1 MSTQGAV
8 QLQVTVN
15 GHSLSI
21 DKKNLMSL
29 QVKRN
34 IGDAANEF
42 TLEAFDETAWQ
53 LEEALM
59 GEDYAP
65 ITVSYSSSNSLNQN
79 KTIVFT
85 GICFNYEVSFVGRAT
100 MITIT
105 GTLSATDGVSSGWWF
120 DRNSIEW
127 CATTPEERADGW
139 WIDGKNEAE
148 YEDFENNEDVCAILD
163 FKDGNGN
170 PVDQPIVY
178 YNPSRIFKRIIHK
191 YNGDKLGSSVVTSVT
206 TETTNANK
214 NKLDITESGY
224 GITINNTSDTCWNYL
239 TGTAGYSPYVA
250 AGIMGNIMQ
259 ECSMIWNK
267 YDELGG
273 DGYGLC
279 QWSKTYF
286 PEVYGASLS
295 KQLEYIK
302 SWTANQYSV
311 AGNRANYDPN
321 VSYDDFLAMTDV
333 REIAKAFCLVVER
346 PADWAA
352 NISSRQNY
360 AQGYLDFYSDVIST
374 TTTQTAVYSGPLEG
388 WGTGG
393 TGHFKIAPNGVDE
406 SRWIA
411 NLDTIQMNETAA
423 EYINRVL
430 CKNAVTDT
438 GKPYENETAGFKYYV
453 TAQGHHFKALDY
465 NSGVNAPKIVVE
477 YGTQNAEIISF
488 SMADV
493 GAIAMVGGMTDKNR

>member
-21 DKKNLMSL
+21 DKKNLISL

-127 CATTPEERADGW
+127 CATTPEKRADGW

-170 PVDQPIVY
+170 PTDNPIVY
-178 YNPSRIFKRIIHK
+178 FNPSRIFKRIIHK

-206 TETTNANK
+206 TETANSSQGQ
-214 NKLDITESGY
+214 LDITKGHGEK
-224 GITINNTSDTCWNYL
+224 INNTSNTCWNYL

-302 SWTANQYSV
+302 PWTANQYSV

-360 AQGYLDFYSDVIST
+360 AEGYLDFYSDVIST
-374 TTTQTAVYSGPLEG
+374 TTTQSAVYSGPLKD

-393 TGHFKIAPNGVDE
+393 TGNFKIAPNGVDE

-411 NLDTIQMNETAA
+411 NLDTIQLNETAA

-438 GKPYENETAGFKYYV
+438 GKPYADETAGFKYYV
-453 TAQGHHFKALDY
+453 TAEGHHFKALDY

>member
-127 CATTPEERADGW
+127 CAITPEKRADGW

-170 PVDQPIVY
+170 PVDNPIVY

-302 SWTANQYSV
+302 PWTANQYSV

-374 TTTQTAVYSGPLEG
+374 TTTQTAIYSGPLEG

-493 GAIAMVGGMTDKNR
+493 GAIAMIGGMTDKNR

>member
-21 DKKNLMSL
+21 DKKNLISL

-127 CATTPEERADGW
+127 CATTPEKRADGW

-170 PVDQPIVY
+170 PTDNPIVY
-178 YNPSRIFKRIIHK
+178 FNPSRIFKRIIHK

-206 TETTNANK
+206 TETANSSQDQ
-214 NKLDITESGY
+214 LDITKGHDEK
-224 GITINNTSDTCWNYL
+224 INNTSNTCWNYL

-302 SWTANQYSV
+302 PWTANQYSV

-360 AQGYLDFYSDVIST
+360 AEGYLDFYSDVIST
-374 TTTQTAVYSGPLEG
+374 TTTQSAVYSGPLKD

-393 TGHFKIAPNGVDE
+393 TGNFKIAPNGVDE

-411 NLDTIQMNETAA
+411 NLDTIQLNETAA

-438 GKPYENETAGFKYYV
+438 GKPYADETAGFKYYV
-453 TAQGHHFKALDY
+453 TAEGHHFKALDY

>member
-15 GHSLSI
+15 RHSLSI

-170 PVDQPIVY
+170 PVDNPIVY

-206 TETTNANK
+206 TETTNSSQGQ
-214 NKLDITESGY
+214 LDITKGHGEK
-224 GITINNTSDTCWNYL
+224 INNTSDTCWNYL

-250 AGIMGNIMQ
+250 AGIMGNMMR
-259 ECSMIWNK
+259 ESRMIWNK
-267 YDELGG
+267 YEEGGG
-273 DGYGLC
+273 DSYGLC
-279 QWSKTYF
+279 QWRQSIF
-286 PEVYGASLS
+286 PELYGASLS

-302 SWTANQYSV
+302 PWINEEYNSFK
-311 AGNRANYDPN
+311 GNYDIN
-321 VSYDDFLAMTDV
+321 VDLNDFLAMTDV
-333 REIAKAFCLVVER
+333 REIAKAFCLVMER
-346 PADWAA
+346 PASYATAVDE
-352 NISSRQNY
+352 RQDY
-360 AQGYLDFYSDVIST
+360 AEGYLSFYSDVVST
-374 TTTQTAVYSGPLEG
+374 TTTQTAVYSGPLKD

>member
-21 DKKNLMSL
+21 DKKNLISL

-59 GEDYAP
+59 GENYAP

-127 CATTPEERADGW
+127 CATTPEKRADGW

-170 PVDQPIVY
+170 PTDNPIVY
-178 YNPSRIFKRIIHK
+178 FNPSRIFKRIIHK

-206 TETTNANK
+206 TETANSSQGQ
-214 NKLDITESGY
+214 LDITKGHGEK
-224 GITINNTSDTCWNYL
+224 INNTSATCWNYL

-259 ECSMIWNK
+259 ECSMDYTAYNNIS
-267 YDELGG
+267 GG
-273 DGYGLC
+273 HYGLC
-279 QWSKTYF
+279 QWSKIYY
-286 PEVYGASLS
+286 PSMWEASLS

-302 SWTANQYSV
+302 PWINSEYNTYKS
-311 AGNRANYDPN
+311 NYN
-321 VSYDDFLAMTDV
+321 VNVDLNDFLAMTDV
-333 REIAKAFCLVVER
+333 REIAKAFAVVMER
-346 PADWAA
+346 AGSDEIA
-352 NISSRQNY
+352 ISSRQNY
-360 AQGYLDFYSDVIST
+360 AEGYLSFYSNVVST
-374 TTTQTAVYSGPLEG
+374 TTTQTAVYSGPLKD

-393 TGHFKIAPNGVDE
+393 TGNFKIAPNGVDE

-411 NLDTIQMNETAA
+411 NLDTIQLNETAA

-438 GKPYENETAGFKYYV
+438 GKPYADETAGFKYYV
-453 TAQGHHFKALDY
+453 TAEGHHFKALDY
-465 NSGVNAPKIVVE
+465 NSGVNAPKIVIE